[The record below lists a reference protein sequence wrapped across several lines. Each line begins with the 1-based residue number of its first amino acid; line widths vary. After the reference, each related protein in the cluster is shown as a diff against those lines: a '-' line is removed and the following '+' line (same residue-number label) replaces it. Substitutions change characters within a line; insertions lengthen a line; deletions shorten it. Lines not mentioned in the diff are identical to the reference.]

1 MCVSDNVTILLLTY
15 WQRRAKRLWCSCLS
29 LKEGSL
35 YSEGTLFALKFAFP
49 SRFLLFFFCFFVTF
63 LCVVF
68 VLLFFFFLNSAYH
81 HYTYT
86 FIQVASGRPHKG
98 NIFAC

>member
-68 VLLFFFFLNSAYH
+68 VLLFFFFEQRLPSLYV
-81 HYTYT
+81 YLYS
-86 FIQVASGRPHKG
+86 SGQWE
-98 NIFAC
+98 AT